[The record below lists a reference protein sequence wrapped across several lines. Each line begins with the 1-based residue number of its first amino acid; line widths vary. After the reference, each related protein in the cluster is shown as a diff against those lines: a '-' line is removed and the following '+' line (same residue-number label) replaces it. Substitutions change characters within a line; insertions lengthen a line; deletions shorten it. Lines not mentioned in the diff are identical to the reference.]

1 MNTNKK
7 ITIDMKSL
15 IVVIIAAIL
24 AILIGLSYAWLRL
37 TKNSDVVNKITAG
50 NLELTLDD
58 TTSEG
63 IKLTKEVPRSYRQGM
78 TTKEYTFTLT
88 NKSSTSSYTLSLKDL
103 NTYTND
109 NNEEV
114 TITDAD
120 RLADSKVRYILLKGG
135 EEATAAKSK
144 ILTDRVIDSG
154 TIEKG
159 KTIKYSLRI
168 WIDSKAGDNNTEEE
182 VMGKIFNAQLSLE
195 ATQTVTPTKTAVCK
209 RATTLHTEECTQT
222 DTSSYCS
229 GDGYTTSGTM
239 GTTTITYGNIGS
251 KGVLTSGDAF
261 DCDVNG
267 DGVYDSA
274 TERFYYVSDMTNG
287 VTQDSNTAVLIYY
300 NNVSGG
306 VASNSTA
313 YAYDS
318 SGKNNNGPVTA
329 IKQLP
334 TTSQWKNVSLAN
346 TTRTITN
353 ENGENITTAEN
364 LPMKFSYLGYAA
376 RLLTYQE
383 VNNGCYDGNSDITS
397 SGGLSTKCKYLME
410 NTKYSSS
417 NLKTYGEWLE
427 SPRASDIDF
436 AWGVGADYRAILS
449 IYVRVN
455 NYSTLGI
462 RPAIEV
468 AKTDIEY

>member
-1 MNTNKK
+1 MEEKKK
-7 ITIDMKSL
+7 IGNGKLL
-15 IVVIIAAIL
+15 IVAFVLTVAIIF
-24 AILIGLSYAWLRL
+24 GSTYAWVRL
-37 TKNSDVVNKITAG
+37 TKNSTIENKITAG
-50 NLELTLDD
+50 NLELVLDD

-63 IKLTKEVPRSYRQGM
+63 ITLVNEVPKSYKQGM
-78 TTKEYTFTLT
+78 ETTEYTFTLT
-88 NKSSTSSYTLSLKDL
+88 NKNSTSSYSLSLKNL
-103 NTYTND
+103 AKYTND

-114 TITDAD
+114 TVAD
-120 RLADSKVRYILLKGG
+120 ENRIDDSKIRYILLKDG
-135 EEATAAKSK
+135 EESSADKSK

-159 KTIKYSLRI
+159 QTIKYSLRV
-168 WIDSKAGDNNTEEE
+168 WIDSKSETDI
-182 VMGKIFNAQLSLE
+182 MGKIFNAQLNIE
-195 ATQTVTPTKTAVCK
+195 AIQYVQPTKTALCK
-209 RATTLHTEECTQT
+209 RATTLHTEECTQI
-222 DTSSYCS
+222 DSSRYCS
-229 GDGYTTSGTM
+229 GDGYTTNGTM
-239 GTTTITYGNIGS
+239 GTTTITYGNLGT

-306 VASNSTA
+306 LPSNSTA

-334 TTSQWKNVSLAN
+334 TTSQWKNVSLTN
-346 TTRTITN
+346 TTRAITN
-353 ENGENITTAEN
+353 ESGGNTASTGD
-364 LPMKFSYLGYAA
+364 LPTAFSYEGYAA

-383 VNNGCYDGNSDITS
+383 VYNSCYDETTSITS
-397 SGGLSTKCKYLME
+397 TKGLSSKCKYLME

-417 NLKTYGEWLE
+417 SLKTYGEWLE
-427 SPRASDIDF
+427 SPDASNAYY
-436 AWGVGADYRAILS
+436 AWFVSAITRSVNTHAVSNPAYGV
-449 IYVRVN
+449 
-455 NYSTLGI
+455 

-468 AKTDIEY
+468 SKTNIDY